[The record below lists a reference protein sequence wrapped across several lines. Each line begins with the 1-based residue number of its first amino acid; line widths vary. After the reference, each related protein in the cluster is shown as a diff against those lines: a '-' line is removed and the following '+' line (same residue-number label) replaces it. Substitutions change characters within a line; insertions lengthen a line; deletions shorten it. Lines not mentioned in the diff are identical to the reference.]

1 MPAESDFNWTIS
13 INGAYNRDI
22 LTKLPDN
29 YRGQFINWDYSSG
42 SLLHT
47 VNRVGTSALSNY
59 LLQNVGVYA
68 TDADVPVD
76 PLTGLRYRTQDG
88 TFFQAGD
95 PIFVDRNGDYIL
107 DQRDYARSGSTQPSW
122 TGGMQHNFNYK
133 NFQLS
138 IYSSYTAKRTI
149 LNYALAQRLDLYRD
163 PFGDRAIVPI
173 EDLNFW
179 MQPGDQAMYPYPY
192 DFSRNRSVG
201 PFRYDQTLWE
211 EDGSYFKINNIII
224 AYVFDRDFLRRFK
237 LDRFRIY
244 ASMDNVYTF
253 SKYSGPNPEN
263 VTNLGRDA
271 SEGYPVPRAYTLGFN
286 ISF

>member
-1 MPAESDFNWTIS
+1 
-13 INGAYNRDI
+13 
-22 LTKLPDN
+22 
-29 YRGQFINWDYSSG
+29 
-42 SLLHT
+42 
-47 VNRVGTSALSNY
+47 
-59 LLQNVGVYA
+59 
-68 TDADVPVD
+68 
-76 PLTGLRYRTQDG
+76 
-88 TFFQAGD
+88 
-95 PIFVDRNGDYIL
+95 
-107 DQRDYARSGSTQPSW
+107 
-122 TGGMQHNFNYK
+122 
-133 NFQLS
+133 
-138 IYSSYTAKRTI
+138 
-149 LNYALAQRLDLYRD
+149 
-163 PFGDRAIVPI
+163 
-173 EDLNFW
+173 
-179 MQPGDQAMYPYPY
+179 MYPYPY